1 MQNQLAMSELSLLHS
16 QFPHLAQ
23 WIKLKLDNGEEVEGQ
38 IFTYDK
44 ISNVVVLQQ
53 KCKPE
58 NGVDIPGTTPKYNFR
73 IIKISYIKE
82 ISIPSNEKESSN
94 TTTTTDATKTN
105 DAASTTT
112 QSSNKNDGK
121 TQANNSKS
129 KNDTA
134 TKNTTSN
141 PTSTTATSSKS
152 EENSGDATPAT
163 TETTTTSTTEEN
175 STKNKKNP
183 NDPYSNSLSTLV
195 PVCPVNIDDIITREK
210 KALKEE
216 FQRQNRIGVG
226 VTEEAQQIFDALSK
240 TMPCSWNNKSIV
252 VMDEVTISPPYS
264 AENCKMV
271 PGKSVQ
277 ESILERVQKVLELE
291 KKKIR
296 ENKKK

>member
-53 KCKPE
+53 KCIPE
-58 NGVDIPGTTPKYNFR
+58 NGVEIPGSNPKYNFR

-82 ISIPSNEKESSN
+82 ISIPSNEKDNDTAADGTAANDTNSSK
-94 TTTTTDATKTN
+94 TDSKA
-105 DAASTTT
+105 
-112 QSSNKNDGK
+112 
-121 TQANNSKS
+121 QANNSKS
-129 KNDTA
+129 KNDS
-134 TKNTTSN
+134 KNNTTGKN
-141 PTSTTATSSKS
+141 DETHGA
-152 EENSGDATPAT
+152 ETPAATDNT
-163 TETTTTSTTEEN
+163 TNAATEEDP
-175 STKNKKNP
+175 SKNKKNP

-195 PVCPVNIDDIITREK
+195 PVCPVNIDDIVTREK

-252 VMDEVTISPPYS
+252 VMDEVIIGPPYN

-271 PGKSVQ
+271 QGKTVQ

-291 KKKIR
+291 KKKIKR
-296 ENKKK
+296 K

>member
-1 MQNQLAMSELSLLHS
+1 MSELSLLHS

-58 NGVDIPGTTPKYNFR
+58 NGVEIPGTNPKYNFR

-82 ISIPSNEKESSN
+82 ISIPSAEKE
-94 TTTTTDATKTN
+94 
-105 DAASTTT
+105 
-112 QSSNKNDGK
+112 
-121 TQANNSKS
+121 
-129 KNDTA
+129 
-134 TKNTTSN
+134 
-141 PTSTTATSSKS
+141 
-152 EENSGDATPAT
+152 
-163 TETTTTSTTEEN
+163 TTTSTTE
-175 STKNKKNP
+175 
-183 NDPYSNSLSTLV
+183 
-195 PVCPVNIDDIITREK
+195 VCPVNIDDIINREK

-252 VMDEVTISPPYS
+252 VMDEVTISPPYN

-271 PGKSVQ
+271 PGKTVQ
-277 ESILERVQKVLELE
+277 ESIIERVQKVLELE
-291 KKKIR
+291 KKKIKR
-296 ENKKK
+296 K

>member
-23 WIKLKLDNGEEVEGQ
+23 WVKLKLENGEEVEGQ

-58 NGVDIPGTTPKYNFR
+58 NGVEIPGTHPKYNFR
-73 IIKISYIKE
+73 IVKISYIKE
-82 ISIPSNEKESSN
+82 ISIPSTEKETATTENEKSN
-94 TTTTTDATKTN
+94 DISKTN
-105 DAASTTT
+105 EKAQSNST
-112 QSSNKNDGK
+112 
-121 TQANNSKS
+121 KS
-129 KNDTA
+129 KNDT
-134 TKNTTSN
+134 KNISN
-141 PTSTTATSSKS
+141 TSSSTKT
-152 EENSGDATPAT
+152 EENNN
-163 TETTTTSTTEEN
+163 ETTDTITSSTTEGE
-175 STKNKKNP
+175 SKPKKNQ

-195 PVCPVNIDDIITREK
+195 PVCPVNIDDIINKEK

-252 VMDEVTISPPYS
+252 VMDEVTISPPYN
-264 AENCKMV
+264 AESCKMV
-271 PGKSVQ
+271 PGKTVQ
-277 ESILERVQKVLELE
+277 ESIIERVQKVLELE
-291 KKKIR
+291 KKKIKR
-296 ENKKK
+296 K

>member
-53 KCKPE
+53 KCVPE
-58 NGVDIPGTTPKYNFR
+58 NGVDIPGTAPKYNFK

-82 ISIPSNEKESSN
+82 ISIPSTEKES
-94 TTTTTDATKTN
+94 D
-105 DAASTTT
+105 
-112 QSSNKNDGK
+112 
-121 TQANNSKS
+121 
-129 KNDTA
+129 
-134 TKNTTSN
+134 
-141 PTSTTATSSKS
+141 
-152 EENSGDATPAT
+152 T
-163 TETTTTSTTEEN
+163 TETTTSNDTKSTTSNKADTKVQTNNKSKNDNKN
-175 STKNKKNP
+175 SLNTTNSKPEDSNSATVVTDNTTTNEDESQKNKKNS

-195 PVCPVNIDDIITREK
+195 PVCPINIDDIITREK

-252 VMDEVTISPPYS
+252 VMDEVTISPPYN

-291 KKKIR
+291 KKKIKR
-296 ENKKK
+296 K